1 MMSVVED
8 MSVSQRQDG
17 PEPDPSWEG
26 ALADWDA
33 GEPADLKR
41 PSRKVTIVYRYI
53 DCQFQ
58 ASSPDLTGFH
68 VTGQSLHEIKQ
79 LVRAD
84 LGDYL
89 DSSVELDE
97 RMPRQDPDTEG
108 ASRQVV
114 SAYGGGLLLSP
125 TSNGRSRAFTSPSRV
140 RVRT

>member
-17 PEPDPSWEG
+17 TEPEPRWED
-26 ALADWDA
+26 AIAEWDA
-33 GEPADLKR
+33 GEPADLER
-41 PSRKVTIVYRYI
+41 PPRKVTIVYRYV
-53 DCQFQ
+53 DGQFH
-58 ASSPDLTGFH
+58 ATSPELTGFH
-68 VTGQSLHEIKQ
+68 VTGGSLDEIKQ

-114 SAYGGGLLLSP
+114 NASGAPVLSP
-125 TSNGRSRAFTSPSRV
+125 TSNGRFRAFTSPSRL
-140 RVRT
+140 RARA